1 MNEQEIKVTLTTSK
15 KEKPKSD
22 ELAFGKYFTDHMFM
36 MDYNPEQGW
45 HNAQILPYGPIELD
59 PAASILH
66 YGQTIFE
73 GLKAYMTADGK
84 ARIFRPE
91 KNIERLNRSNI
102 RMCIPEVDQAF
113 VLEAVKK
120 LVSIDKDWIP
130 TAPGTAL
137 YIRPFVFATEPT
149 INVVPAEEYKLMII
163 LSPVGAYFKGG
174 MNPVKIAV
182 ESEYVRAVRGGTG
195 EAKTGGN
202 YAGSFRAQLDM
213 AKKGYSQLLW
223 LDGVEQKYIEEVGA
237 MNVFFK
243 IDGEVVTPALTGSIL
258 HGVTRDS
265 VIQLLKH
272 WNIPVS
278 ERRISIEEL
287 YEAGKAGKLEEAF
300 GAGTAAV
307 ISPIGQL
314 TWKGQDLIINNN
326 EIGEVSQRV
335 YDVLTGI
342 QYGREEDL
350 FNWITEID

>member
-1 MNEQEIKVTLTTSK
+1 MKDQEIKVTLTTTK

-22 ELAFGKYFTDHMFM
+22 QLAFGKYFTDHMFI
-36 MDYNPEQGW
+36 MDYNTEDGW
-45 HNAQILPYGPIELD
+45 HDARILPYGPIEMD

-73 GLKAYMTADGK
+73 GLKAYVTKDGE

-91 KNIERLNRSNI
+91 KNIERLNRSNE
-102 RMCIPEVDQAF
+102 RLCIPQIDEAF

-120 LVSIDKDWIP
+120 IVSIDKDWIP
-130 TAPGTAL
+130 SAPGTAL
-137 YIRPFVFATEPT
+137 YVRPFVFATEAN
-149 INVVPAEEYKLMII
+149 INVVPAAEYKLMII

-174 MNPVKIAV
+174 MNPVKIGV

-202 YAGSFRAQLDM
+202 YAGSFKAQKT
-213 AKKGYSQLLW
+213 AAQKGFSQILW

-243 IDGEVVTPALTGSIL
+243 IDGEVVTPALAGSIL

-265 VIQLLKH
+265 VIKLLKH
-272 WNIPVS
+272 WDIPVS
-278 ERRISIEEL
+278 ERRISIDEL

-300 GAGTAAV
+300 GTGTAAV
-307 ISPIGQL
+307 IAPIGQL
-314 TWKGQDLIINNN
+314 TWKGQDLVINDSK
-326 EIGEVSQRV
+326 IGTVSQRI
-335 YDVLTGI
+335 YDTLTGI
-342 QYGREEDL
+342 QYGTVEDT
-350 FNWITEID
+350 FNWITVIE